1 MKKFLSLF
9 LLACIAW
16 MSADV
21 SAQIIQRD
29 VGSPP
34 SRTVTLDD
42 TGVTVS
48 YTLDGMRYV
57 EDDLYPGSYRID
69 VPGFGHNMTL
79 TEPVYPFRWD
89 SFEIPEGCSAL
100 VSVVSE
106 TSSDMPLVLA
116 PAREPLPESDY
127 TGYSLANVPPVEGFK
142 GWSSIPL
149 VAPDGMAVYRDRDIL
164 YVRVSPVSYN
174 YEEGKVRIAEEFSY
188 RVSFD
193 ASGSGIRRSSGN
205 RHDVDG
211 EYLSSVLTCALP
223 QDSPQGVAAAGT
235 VWKDAPYYLILTV
248 PAYSKAVNTFKEW
261 KRKMGFNVIV
271 DSRDSWTPSSIKDA
285 ICAQYQAKSNLQY
298 VLLFGNED
306 SIPGNGFIVDFDQC
320 YTDFPYGCMD
330 GADDMQSDLFMGRIS
345 VANIT
350 EASNVVDKIIA
361 YEKSPPTQ
369 ASFYKNAIGASY
381 FQDDPPVRDGYEDE
395 RFVKTC
401 EDIREALSGRG
412 ITMSRIYFALSNV
425 NPKYWNNDLYG
436 YGDEIP
442 LELQRPNFA
451 WNGNKNDIV
460 SQINTGVLFALH
472 RNHGEVTRWQH
483 PSVSINDLNMLNN
496 GNLTPVIFSIN
507 CLTGSYQTDRVSSDN
522 GGFTTGQTKYY
533 PTCLAEKFLSLKDG
547 AVGVFAASSITYS
560 GSNDVLAF
568 EMLRS
573 VWPTASFPLSFPSYD
588 HPENEI
594 SSQNG
599 RLGVILKS
607 GVDKMIQYYTPVLS
621 PLTSILKKAYHC
633 FGDPSMRMYSKQP
646 YNVVSSIRSS
656 GKLSAGQEIIF
667 TFDKPVNISAV
678 YGNGTVKVASGTQI
692 TLAFSNTDV
701 PEVTVFGQDIRT
713 TIMDSQIKPLVD
725 ESVAEIESVSQ
736 ESEILRVRIKNPDQL
751 FATLSLKSLDGNC
764 AITKN
769 TCVDTDA
776 EFDVSGLD
784 NGIYT
789 LTLYVEGKNIQTTK
803 IILK

>member
-9 LLACIAW
+9 LLTCIAW

-29 VGSPP
+29 VGSTP
-34 SRTVTLDD
+34 SRTVMLDD

-89 SFEIPEGCSAL
+89 SFEIPEGCSAS

-106 TSSDMPLVLA
+106 VSMDMPLVLA

-127 TGYSLANVPPVEGFK
+127 TGYSLSNVAPVGGFK
-142 GWSSIPL
+142 GWSTIPL
-149 VAPDGMAVYRDRDIL
+149 VAQDGMAVYRDRDIL

-193 ASGSGIRRSSGN
+193 ASGSAATRSSGN

-223 QDSPQGVAAAGT
+223 QDSPQGVAAGGT

-248 PAYSKAVNTFKEW
+248 PAYSQAVNVFKEW
-261 KRKMGFNVIV
+261 KRKMGFSVIV
-271 DSRDSWTPSSIKDA
+271 DSRDSWTPGSIKDA
-285 ICAQYQAKSNLQY
+285 ISAQYQSKSNLQY

-306 SIPGNGFIVDFDQC
+306 SLPGNGFIVDFDQC
-320 YTDFPYGCMD
+320 YTDYPYGCMD
-330 GADDMQSDLFMGRIS
+330 GSDDLQSDLYMGRIS
-345 VANIT
+345 VADIT
-350 EASNVVDKIIA
+350 EANNVVDKIIA
-361 YEKSPPTQ
+361 YEKNPPTQ

-381 FQDDPPVRDGYEDE
+381 FQDEPPVRDGYEDE

-401 EDIREALSGRG
+401 EDIREALLEKG
-412 ITMSRIYFALSNV
+412 ITMSRIYTTLSEV
-425 NPKYWNNDLYG
+425 SPKFWNNNLYG

-442 LELQRPNFA
+442 LELQKPNFA
-451 WNGNKNDIV
+451 WEGNKNDII
-460 SQINTGVLFALH
+460 SQINSGVLFALH
-472 RNHGEVTRWQH
+472 RDHGEVDRWTNPIFRLDH
-483 PSVSINDLNMLNN
+483 LNQLNN

-522 GGFTTGQTKYY
+522 GGLTTGQSKYY

-560 GSNDVLAF
+560 GTNDALTF
-568 EMLRS
+568 EMLRT
-573 VWPTASFPLSFPSYD
+573 VWPTAGFPSSFPSYG
-588 HPENEI
+588 HPGN
-594 SSQNG
+594 QTVYQDAT
-599 RLGVILKS
+599 LGAILKK
-607 GVDKMIQYYTPVLS
+607 GIERMAQYYTPVFS
-621 PLTSILKKAYHC
+621 YFIPNTKKAFHC

-646 YNVVSSIRSS
+646 YNVVSSIQSS
-656 GKLSAGQEIIF
+656 CKLSAGQEISF
-667 TFDKPVNISAV
+667 TFNKPVNMSAV
-678 YGNGTVKVASGTQI
+678 YGNGSVKVTSGTQI
-692 TLAFSNTDV
+692 TLAFSNTDI
-701 PEVTVFGQDIRT
+701 PDVTVFGQDIRT
-713 TIMDSQIKPLVD
+713 TIMDSQIKSLVD
-725 ESVAEIESVSQ
+725 ASAAEIESVSQ
-736 ESEILRVRIKNPDQL
+736 DGETLRIRIKNPDQAS
-751 FATLSLKSLDGNC
+751 ATLLLKSLDGNRT
-764 AITKN
+764 ITN
-769 TCVDTDA
+769 NIGADANINVDI
-776 EFDVSGLD
+776 SGLD
-784 NGIYT
+784 KGVYA
-789 LTLYVEGKNIQTTK
+789 LTLYIDGMNIQTTK